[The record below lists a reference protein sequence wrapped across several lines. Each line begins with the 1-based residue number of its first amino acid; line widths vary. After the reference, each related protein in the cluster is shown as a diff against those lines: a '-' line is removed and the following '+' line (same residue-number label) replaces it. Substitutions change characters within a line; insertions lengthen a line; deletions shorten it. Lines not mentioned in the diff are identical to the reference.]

1 MDIVVTSITDTSLVI
16 TWIAPFNNY
25 EAILEYDII
34 ILSESGSYVHAEDEC
49 DG

>member
-1 MDIVVTSITDTSLVI
+1 MEIVVTTITDTSLVI
-16 TWIAPFNNY
+16 TWAAPFNNY

-34 ILSESGSYVHAEDEC
+34 FLSSSGTYVHAEDEC